1 MPGSVERTLTT
12 TVTDEPG
19 WIGEALELRRRVFC
33 DEQGV
38 DLAAERDGLDERAIQ
53 VVTLRAGRV
62 LGTCR
67 VLVQD
72 GVGRLGRMAVEPAA
86 RGRGIG
92 AGLLAEA
99 ERAARAAGATR
110 MRLHAQAA
118 AVSLY
123 ARAGYVQAGE
133 PFVEEGIDH
142 VTMERP
148 LA

>member
-1 MPGSVERTLTT
+1 MPGSVGIVDVRPARDPAE
-12 TVTDEPG
+12 VE
-19 WIGEALELRRRVFC
+19 EALALRLRVFSG
-33 DEQGV
+33 EQGV
-38 DLAAERDGLDERAIQ
+38 DPTADRDGLDDEALQ
-53 VVTLRAGRV
+53 FVAVEGGRV

-67 VLVQD
+67 VLIRD
-72 GVGRLGRMAVEPAA
+72 GVARLGRMAVEPHA

-92 AGLLAEA
+92 ARLLDEA
-99 ERAARAAGATR
+99 ERGALAAGAR
-110 MRLHAQAA
+110 MVRLHAQSA

-123 ARAGYVQAGE
+123 ARGGYAEVGE

>member
-1 MPGSVERTLTT
+1 MPGSVAAVDVRPARDA
-12 TVTDEPG
+12 DEV
-19 WIGEALELRRRVFC
+19 EQALALRERVFVG
-33 DEQGV
+33 EQGV
-38 DLAAERDGLDERAIQ
+38 DPAADRDGLDDQALQFVAVEDGQ
-53 VVTLRAGRV
+53 V

-67 VLVQD
+67 VLIRG
-72 GVGRLGRMAVEPAA
+72 GVARLGRLAVEPDA

-92 AGLLAEA
+92 ARLLDVA
-99 ERAARAAGATR
+99 ERGAADAGATLV
-110 MRLHAQAA
+110 RLHAQAA

-123 ARAGYVQAGE
+123 ARGGYTEVGE